1 LISNVAFISY
11 HTCPLLTPGAGDA
24 GGMNVVVARLAEAL
38 SRLGIGVDVYTRR
51 SDPAAPEIV
60 QVMDNFRVIHIDA
73 GPVAPAPISE
83 LIEWTPVFTT
93 TMLDFIERNELR
105 YDLVHAHYWLS
116 GRAGLAIKAALGI
129 PMAHSSHTLGLV
141 KDFTKRWDEPETPD
155 VRIATEEEVIA
166 GSDCLIA
173 ATEAEAQDLIEHYAA
188 DPTRL
193 CITPPGVDHEI
204 FFPADSP
211 RAGLQLGDGP
221 LALFVGRI
229 QPLKGLDVALEAV
242 AVAKRLVPELGLL
255 VVGGASGEAG
265 SDEMTRLKL
274 RAEQPDLAG
283 AVEFRPAV
291 DRNTLPPYY
300 RTADVLLMPS
310 RSESFGLVALESQA
324 CGTPVIASNVGGL
337 GVGVNHEKGGL
348 LIDGW
353 DPDDY
358 ASALVRVL
366 TEPTVSESLAHGAV
380 HHARRFTWERTTY
393 RLLELYA
400 GIGNR

>member
-1 LISNVAFISY
+1 MISKVAFISY
-11 HTCPLLTPGAGDA
+11 HTCPLLTPGTGDA
-24 GGMNVVVARLAEAL
+24 GGMNVVVDQLAEAL
-38 SRLGIGVDVYTRR
+38 SRLGISVDVYTRR
-51 SDPAAPEIV
+51 SDLATPEIS
-60 QVMDNFRVIHIDA
+60 QVTDNYRVIHVVA
-73 GPVAPAPISE
+73 GPIAPAPISE

-93 TMLDFIERNELR
+93 ATLDFIERNGLD

-116 GRAGLAIKAALGI
+116 GRAGLAIKSALGI
-129 PMAHSSHTLGLV
+129 PLAHSSHTLGLV
-141 KDFTKRWDEPETPD
+141 KELTKRWDEPNTPE

-173 ATEAEAQDLIEHYAA
+173 ATEVEALDLIDHYQA
-188 DPTRL
+188 DPARL
-193 CITPPGVDHEI
+193 CITPPGVDHEV
-204 FFPADSP
+204 FFPLDTP
-211 RAGLQLGDGP
+211 RADVQLGDQP

-242 AVAKRLVPELGLL
+242 AVAREQIPDLQILVI
-255 VVGGASGEAG
+255 GGASGRAG
-265 SDEMTRLKL
+265 SDELARLKV
-274 RAEQPDLAG
+274 RAESADLAG
-283 AVEFRPAV
+283 AVRFRPAV
-291 DRNTLPPYY
+291 SRNELPPYY

-353 DPDDY
+353 DPSDY
-358 ASALVRVL
+358 AGALVRIL
-366 TEPTVSESLAHGAV
+366 TEPTLSESLAHGAV
-380 HHARRFTWERTTY
+380 HHAERFTWERTTY